1 MSSARRDR
9 DFQRSKDEDVMMDLK
24 QKEIVESLLS
34 CFTPDP
40 ATPYTLSE
48 LIRMAEQRGA
58 ALSHLVVAQ
67 AMAQEKLDYET
78 LLDRV
83 VGAFR
88 HNLGAC
94 ELGLTEG
101 KSFLLGKVAS
111 DLARENREGP
121 ALIEDGLINRAMTYT
136 LATEVGNHEV
146 GLSPCAGTGDSCP
159 YTGLIRAL
167 REHPYDGER
176 MAQVTALILKIGSYF
191 RAGKETTGCNME
203 GLGAG
208 AAVTAAVLT
217 ELRGGSPSQVG
228 KAIVLALSP
237 TIAVPCT
244 PRVMVP
250 GLCAMHISGA
260 ILLGNQAANLVLKT
274 SLPMPV
280 DVDVM
285 LAMAARI
292 HKEAAPAITKINIP
306 YMRPFFEKNEEV
318 EKLIPAD
325 VLEKEARER
334 EEVLAEAREE
344 VRRMA
349 VQSGPLTRTLGDVVF
364 GGSSMAVGSPTNM
377 GRVCHEMVKGE
388 ITRIRIEL
396 TVDLFSRRAINVPGI
411 LMGALYGASTEDI
424 ESYRKVVGDVLRRRL
439 PVELIEVSEPE
450 VQRIWLES
458 KEGTA
463 MVDSRNRG
471 GGRLTIV
478 DAVPSRE
485 EALMAAKRLGIVVA
499 P

>member
-1 MSSARRDR
+1 MTDFVLKETVEKLLPYFSS
-9 DFQRSKDEDVMMDLK
+9 
-24 QKEIVESLLS
+24 
-34 CFTPDP
+34 DP
-40 ATPYTLSE
+40 AKPYTLSE
-48 LIRMAEQRGA
+48 LIQMAEAREA

-67 AMAQEKLDYET
+67 AMAQEKLSYEA
-78 LLDRV
+78 LLKRV
-83 VGAFR
+83 MDAFQ
-88 HNLGAC
+88 HNLSAC

-111 DLARENREGP
+111 DLARENRYGL
-121 ALIEDGLINRAMTYT
+121 ALIQDELINRAMTYT

-146 GLSPCAGTGDSCP
+146 GLRPCAGTGDSCP

-167 REHPYDGER
+167 QEHPYPWER
-176 MAQVTALILKIGSYF
+176 IAQATALILKIGSIF
-191 RAGKETTGCNME
+191 RVGKETTGCNME

-217 ELRGGSPSQVG
+217 ELRGGTPSQVG
-228 KAIVLALSP
+228 KAMVLALSP

-250 GLCAMHISGA
+250 GLCALHISGA

-292 HKEAAPAITKINIP
+292 HKEAAPAITPINIR
-306 YMRPFFEKNEEV
+306 YLRPFFEKNAGV
-318 EKLIPAD
+318 EKLIPKD
-325 VLEKEARER
+325 ILSQEARER
-334 EEVLAEAREE
+334 EKVLEEARDE
-344 VRRMA
+344 VRQM
-349 VQSGPLTRTLGDVVF
+349 VIQSSSITRTLGDVVF

-388 ITRIRIEL
+388 ITHIRIEL
-396 TVDLFSRRAINVPGI
+396 TLDLFSRRAINVPGI
-411 LMGALYGASTEDI
+411 LMGALYGANTEDI
-424 ESYRKVVGDVLRRRL
+424 ESYRKVVADVLQRGI
-439 PVELIEVSEPE
+439 PVELIQVAEPE
-450 VQRIWLES
+450 VQRIWLQT
-458 KEGTA
+458 KEGRA

-471 GGRLTIV
+471 GGRLAIV
-478 DAVPSRE
+478 DALPSRE
-485 EALMAAKRLGIVVA
+485 EALAAAKRLGIIVA

>member
-1 MSSARRDR
+1 MT
-9 DFQRSKDEDVMMDLK
+9 ELV
-24 QKEIVESLLS
+24 QKKTVESLLS
-34 CFTPDP
+34 CFSTDP
-40 ATPYTLSE
+40 MKPYTLSE
-48 LIRMAEQRGA
+48 LIRMAEERGA
-58 ALSHLVVAQ
+58 ALSHLVIAQ

-78 LLDRV
+78 VLDRV

-94 ELGLTEG
+94 ELGLTKG

-111 DLARENREGP
+111 DLARENRRGP
-121 ALIEDGLINRAMTYT
+121 ALVEDLLINRAMTYT

-167 REHPYDGER
+167 QEHPYDGER

-217 ELRGGSPSQVG
+217 ELRGGTPSQVG

-306 YMRPFFEKNEEV
+306 YMRPFFETNAEV
-318 EKLIPAD
+318 EKLVSPV
-325 VLEKEARER
+325 VLEKEAGER
-334 EEVLAEAREE
+334 KRVLESAKQE
-344 VRRMA
+344 VRQMA
-349 VQSGPLTRTLGDVVF
+349 LQSGPLTRTLGDIVF

-377 GRVCHEMVKGE
+377 GRVCHELAKGE
-388 ITRIRIEL
+388 IKRIRIEL
-396 TVDLFSRRAINVPGI
+396 TLDLFSRRAINVPGI
-411 LMGALYGASTEDI
+411 LMGALYGATTEDI
-424 ESYRKVVGDVLRRRL
+424 ASYRKVVGDVLRRGL
-439 PVELIEVSEPE
+439 PVELNEVSEPE
-450 VQRIWLES
+450 VQRIWIET
-458 KEGTA
+458 ETGTA

-471 GGRLTIV
+471 GGRLTII
-478 DAVPSRE
+478 DALPSKDD
-485 EALMAAKRLGIVVA
+485 AIAAAKRLGIVVA

>member
-1 MSSARRDR
+1 MVYREAVEKLVPCFSS
-9 DFQRSKDEDVMMDLK
+9 
-24 QKEIVESLLS
+24 
-34 CFTPDP
+34 DP
-40 ATPYTLSE
+40 ARPYTLSE
-48 LIRMAEQRGA
+48 LIRMAESGGA
-58 ALSHLVVAQ
+58 SLSQLVVAQ
-67 AMAQEKLDYET
+67 AMAQEKRDYGEV
-78 LLDRV
+78 LRRV
-83 VGAFR
+83 VDSFA

-94 ELGLTEG
+94 QLGLTEG

-111 DLARENREGP
+111 DLAGENRLAP
-121 ALIEDGLINRAMTYT
+121 ALIEDALINRAMTYT
-136 LATEVGNHEV
+136 LATEVGNHEI
-146 GLSPCAGTGDSCP
+146 GLQPCAGTGDSCP
-159 YTGLIRAL
+159 YTGLLRAL
-167 REHPYDGER
+167 QEHPYGWER
-176 MAQVTALILKIGSYF
+176 IALATALILKIGSIF

-217 ELRGGSPSQVG
+217 ELRGGSPSRVG

-292 HKEAAPAITKINIP
+292 HKEAAPAITPINIR
-306 YMRPFFEKNEEV
+306 YMRPFFERNADV
-318 EKLIPAD
+318 ERLIPPSI
-325 VLEKEARER
+325 LEKEAGERER
-334 EEVLAEAREE
+334 VLNDAREE
-344 VRRMA
+344 VRRM
-349 VQSGPLTRTLGDVVF
+349 VMQSGPLTRTLGEVVF

-377 GRVCHEMVKGE
+377 GRVCHELVQGD

-396 TVDLFSRRAINVPGI
+396 TMDLFSRRAINVPGI
-411 LMGALYGASTEDI
+411 LMGALYGATTDDI
-424 ESYRKVVGDVLRRRL
+424 KSYRKVVKDVLQKGI
-439 PVELIEVSEPE
+439 PVELIEVDEPE
-450 VQRIWLES
+450 VQRIRLET
-458 KEGTA
+458 KGGTV

-471 GGRLTIV
+471 GGRLAIV
-478 DAVPSRE
+478 DALPSRDA
-485 EALMAAKRLGIVVA
+485 ALAAAGRLGIVVA

>member
-1 MSSARRDR
+1 MTE
-9 DFQRSKDEDVMMDLK
+9 FVQ
-24 QKEIVESLLS
+24 QKTVEALLS
-34 CFTPDP
+34 CFTPKP
-40 ATPYTLSE
+40 AEPYTLNE
-48 LIRMAEQRGA
+48 LIRLAEEKGTF
-58 ALSHLVVAQ
+58 LSHLVVAQ
-67 AMAQEKLDYET
+67 AMVQEGLDYAAVLEK
-78 LLDRV
+78 V
-83 VGAFR
+83 VAAFR

-111 DLARENREGP
+111 DLAKANLQGP
-121 ALIEDGLINRAMTYT
+121 ALIGDELINRAVTYT

-159 YTGLIRAL
+159 YTGLLRAIG
-167 REHPYDGER
+167 EHPYPEER
-176 MAQVTALILKIGSYF
+176 IAQVTALILKIGSVF

-217 ELRGGSPSQVG
+217 ELRGGTPAQVG

-244 PRVMVP
+244 PRVMVQ

-285 LAMAARI
+285 VAMAARI
-292 HKEAAPAITKINIP
+292 HKEAAPVITKINIP
-306 YMRPFFEKNEEV
+306 YLRPFFETNAEV
-318 EKLIPAD
+318 ERLVPPA
-325 VLEKEARER
+325 VLAKEARER
-334 EEVLAEAREE
+334 EEILEQARAE
-344 VRRMA
+344 VRRM
-349 VQSGPLTRTLGDVVF
+349 VSQSGPLTRTLGDVVF

-377 GRVCHEMVKGE
+377 GRLAHALAQGGDIKQ
-388 ITRIRIEL
+388 IRIEL
-396 TVDLFSRRAINVPGI
+396 TLDLYSRRAINVPGI
-411 LMGALYGASTEDI
+411 LMGALYGAATEDI
-424 ESYRKVVGDVLRRRL
+424 ESYRNVVGDVLKRGL
-439 PVELIEVSEPE
+439 PVELVEVSEPE
-450 VQRIWLES
+450 VQRIRIETDRG
-458 KEGTA
+458 EC

-478 DAVPSRE
+478 DALPSRE
-485 EALMAAKRLGIVVA
+485 AALKAAERLGIVVA

>member
-1 MSSARRDR
+1 MTDFVLKETVEKLLPYFSS
-9 DFQRSKDEDVMMDLK
+9 
-24 QKEIVESLLS
+24 
-34 CFTPDP
+34 DP
-40 ATPYTLSE
+40 AKPYTLSE
-48 LIRMAEQRGA
+48 LIQMAEAREA

-67 AMAQEKLDYET
+67 AMAQEKLSYEA
-78 LLDRV
+78 LLKRV
-83 VGAFR
+83 MDAFQ
-88 HNLGAC
+88 HNLSAC

-111 DLARENREGP
+111 DLARENRYGL
-121 ALIEDGLINRAMTYT
+121 ALIQDELINRAMTYT

-146 GLSPCAGTGDSCP
+146 GLQPCAGTGDSCP

-167 REHPYDGER
+167 QEHPYPWER
-176 MAQVTALILKIGSYF
+176 IAQATALILKIGSIF
-191 RAGKETTGCNME
+191 RVGKETTGCNME

-217 ELRGGSPSQVG
+217 ELRGGTPSQVG
-228 KAIVLALSP
+228 KAMVLALSP

-250 GLCAMHISGA
+250 GLCALHISGA

-274 SLPMPV
+274 SLPVPV

-292 HKEAAPAITKINIP
+292 HKEAAPAITPINIR
-306 YMRPFFEKNEEV
+306 YLRPFFEKNADV
-318 EKLIPAD
+318 EKLIPKD
-325 VLEKEARER
+325 ILSQEARER
-334 EEVLAEAREE
+334 EKVLEEARDE
-344 VRRMA
+344 VRKM
-349 VQSGPLTRTLGDVVF
+349 VIQSSSITRTLGDVVF

-388 ITRIRIEL
+388 ITHIRIEL
-396 TVDLFSRRAINVPGI
+396 TMDLFSRRAINVPGI
-411 LMGALYGASTEDI
+411 LMGALYGANTEDI
-424 ESYRKVVGDVLRRRL
+424 ESYRKVVADVLQRGI
-439 PVELIEVSEPE
+439 PVELIQVAEPE
-450 VQRIWLES
+450 VQRIWLQA
-458 KEGTA
+458 KGGDA

-471 GGRLTIV
+471 GGRLAIV
-478 DAVPSRE
+478 DALPSRE
-485 EALMAAKRLGIVVA
+485 EALAAAKRLEIVVA

>member
-1 MSSARRDR
+1 MN
-9 DFQRSKDEDVMMDLK
+9 DLVFG
-24 QKEIVESLLS
+24 EVVEKLVP
-34 CFTPDP
+34 CFNPDP
-40 ATPYTLSE
+40 AKPYTLSE
-48 LIRMAEQRGA
+48 LIQMAEAQGA
-58 ALSHLVVAQ
+58 MLSHLITAQ
-67 AMAQEKLDYET
+67 AMAQEKLSYEAV
-78 LLDRV
+78 LSRV
-83 VGAFR
+83 IGSFQ
-88 HNLGAC
+88 HNLSAC
-94 ELGLTEG
+94 ELGLTDG

-111 DLARENREGP
+111 DLARENRQGP
-121 ALIEDGLINRAMTYT
+121 AMIEDELINRAMTYT

-167 REHPYDGER
+167 QEHPYTWER
-176 MAQVTALILKIGSYF
+176 IAQVTALILKIGSIF
-191 RAGKETTGCNME
+191 RVGKETTGCNME

-285 LAMAARI
+285 LAMATRI
-292 HKEAAPAITKINIP
+292 HKEAAPAITAINIR
-306 YMRPFFEKNEEV
+306 YLKPFFEKNTDV
-318 EKLIPAD
+318 EKLIPSDTRTQEAEQRKQI
-325 VLEKEARER
+325 LE
-334 EEVLAEAREE
+334 EAREE
-344 VRRMA
+344 VRRM
-349 VQSGPLTRTLGDVVF
+349 VKQSGPLTKTMGDVVF
-364 GGSSMAVGSPTNM
+364 GGSSLAVGSPTNM
-377 GRVCHEMVKGE
+377 GRVCHELAKDE

-396 TVDLFSRRAINVPGI
+396 TIDLFSRRAINVPGI
-411 LMGALYGASTEDI
+411 LMGALYGASTADI
-424 ESYRKVVGDVLRRRL
+424 ESYRKAVTDVLQRGI
-439 PVELIEVSEPE
+439 PVEISQVSEPE
-450 VQRIWLES
+450 VQRIWIET
-458 KEGTA
+458 KAGTA

-478 DAVPSRE
+478 NALPSRE
-485 EALMAAKRLGIVVA
+485 EAVVAANRLGIVVA
-499 P
+499 S

>member
-1 MSSARRDR
+1 MSE
-9 DFQRSKDEDVMMDLK
+9 FV
-24 QKEIVESLLS
+24 QKETVEKLVPLFS
-34 CFTPDP
+34 CDP
-40 ATPYTLSE
+40 GNPYTLSE
-48 LIRMAEQRGA
+48 LIRMAEEEGA
-58 ALSHLVVAQ
+58 SLSHLVVAQ
-67 AMAQEKLDYET
+67 AMAQEKLDYEDV
-78 LLDRV
+78 LKRV
-83 VGAFR
+83 VGAFH

-94 ELGLTEG
+94 QLGLTTG

-111 DLARENREGP
+111 DVARENRQGP
-121 ALIEDGLINRAMTYT
+121 ALIADELVNRTMTYT

-167 REHPYDGER
+167 EEHPYSGER
-176 MAQVTALILKIGSYF
+176 IAQATALILKIGSIF

-203 GLGAG
+203 GIGAG

-285 LAMAARI
+285 LAMAARV
-292 HKEAAPAITKINIP
+292 HKEAAPAITRVNIP
-306 YMRPFFEKNEEV
+306 YLRPFFETNAEV
-318 EKLIPAD
+318 EKLVPAA
-325 VLEKEARER
+325 VLAKEARER
-334 EEVLAEAREE
+334 EKILKQATAE
-344 VRRMA
+344 VRKM
-349 VQSGPLTRTLGDVVF
+349 VIQSGPLTRTLGDVVF

-377 GRVCHEMVKGE
+377 GRVCHELAKGE
-388 ITRIRIEL
+388 IKRIRIEL
-396 TVDLFSRRAINVPGI
+396 TLDLFSRRAINVPGI

-424 ESYRKVVGDVLRRRL
+424 ASYRKVVGDVLKRGL
-439 PVELIEVSEPE
+439 PVDLLEVSEPE
-450 VQRIWLES
+450 VQRIWIETD
-458 KEGTA
+458 KGKA

-478 DAVPSRE
+478 DALPSRD
-485 EALMAAKRLGIVVA
+485 EALAAAKRLGIVVA

>member
-1 MSSARRDR
+1 
-9 DFQRSKDEDVMMDLK
+9 MMTNLK
-24 QKEIVESLLS
+24 QKELVESLVS
-34 CFTPDP
+34 CFEADP
-40 ATPYTLSE
+40 GAPCTLSE
-48 LIRMAEQRGA
+48 LIGMAEERGA
-58 ALSHLVVAQ
+58 ALSQLVVAQ

-101 KSFLLGKVAS
+101 KSFLLGRVAS
-111 DLARENREGP
+111 DLAKENRRGP
-121 ALIEDGLINRAMTYT
+121 ALVEDLLMNRAMTYT

-167 REHPYDGER
+167 REHPCDEER
-176 MAQVTALILKIGSYF
+176 MAQATALILKIGSYF

-217 ELRGGSPSQVG
+217 ELRGGTPSQVG
-228 KAIVLALSP
+228 RAIVLALSP

-274 SLPMPV
+274 TLPMPV

-306 YMRPFFEKNEEV
+306 YMRPFFKTNEEV
-318 EKLIPAD
+318 EKLIPAE

-334 EEVLAEAREE
+334 ERILAQAREE
-344 VRRMA
+344 VRAMA
-349 VQSGPLTRTLGDVVF
+349 AQSAPLTRTLGDVVF

-377 GRVCHEMVKGE
+377 GRVCHELAKGE

-424 ESYRKVVGDVLRRRL
+424 DSYRRVVGDVLARGL
-439 PVELIEVSEPE
+439 PVELVEVPEPE
-450 VQRIWLES
+450 VQRIWIET
-458 KEGTA
+458 KTDKA

-478 DAVPSRE
+478 DALPSRD
-485 EALMAAKRLGIVVA
+485 EALAAARRLGIVVA

>member
-1 MSSARRDR
+1 
-9 DFQRSKDEDVMMDLK
+9 
-24 QKEIVESLLS
+24 
-34 CFTPDP
+34 
-40 ATPYTLSE
+40 
-48 LIRMAEQRGA
+48 
-58 ALSHLVVAQ
+58 
-67 AMAQEKLDYET
+67 
-78 LLDRV
+78 
-83 VGAFR
+83 
-88 HNLGAC
+88 
-94 ELGLTEG
+94 
-101 KSFLLGKVAS
+101 
-111 DLARENREGP
+111 
-121 ALIEDGLINRAMTYT
+121 
-136 LATEVGNHEV
+136 
-146 GLSPCAGTGDSCP
+146 
-159 YTGLIRAL
+159 
-167 REHPYDGER
+167 
-176 MAQVTALILKIGSYF
+176 
-191 RAGKETTGCNME
+191 ME

-217 ELRGGSPSQVG
+217 ELRGGTPSQVG

-285 LAMAARI
+285 LAMAAKI

-306 YMRPFFEKNEEV
+306 YMRPFFEKNEDV
-318 EKLIPAD
+318 EKLIPAE
-325 VLEKEARER
+325 VLEREARER
-334 EEVLAEAREE
+334 EKVLAEATAE

-349 VQSGPLTRTLGDVVF
+349 AQSGPLTRTLGDVVF

-388 ITRIRIEL
+388 ITRVRIEL

-424 ESYRKVVGDVLRRRL
+424 ESYRKVVGDVLKRGL
-439 PVELIEVSEPE
+439 PVELIEVPEPE
-450 VQRIWLES
+450 VQRIWLET
-458 KEGTA
+458 KEGKA
-463 MVDSRNRG
+463 MLDSRNRG

-478 DAVPSRE
+478 DAIPSRE
-485 EALMAAKRLGIVVA
+485 EALAAAKRLGIVVA

>member
-1 MSSARRDR
+1 MSG
-9 DFQRSKDEDVMMDLK
+9 FVHSKTVA
-24 QKEIVESLLS
+24 SLVS
-34 CFTPDP
+34 CFDPDP
-40 ATPYTLSE
+40 AAPYTLSE
-48 LIRMAEQRGA
+48 LIRMAESRNA
-58 ALSHLVVAQ
+58 PLSQLVVAQ
-67 AMAQEKLDYET
+67 AMIQEKLDYAT
-78 LLDRV
+78 VLQRV
-83 VGAFR
+83 MDAFR
-88 HNLGAC
+88 HNLSAC

-101 KSFLLGKVAS
+101 KSFLLGRVAS
-111 DLARENREGP
+111 DLARENRQGL
-121 ALIEDGLINRAMTYT
+121 ALIEDALINQAMTYT

-167 REHPYDGER
+167 QEHSYSWER
-176 MAQVTALILKIGSYF
+176 IAQATALILKIGSIF

-228 KAIVLALSP
+228 KAMVLALSP

-292 HKEAAPAITKINIP
+292 HKEAAPAITKVNIP
-306 YMRPFFEKNEEV
+306 YMRPFFERN
-318 EKLIPAD
+318 AD
-325 VLEKEARER
+325 VEQLVSVDVLDKEARER
-334 EEVLAEAREE
+334 EKILAQAREE
-344 VRRMA
+344 VRRMVA
-349 VQSGPLTRTLGDVVF
+349 QSGPLTKTLGDVVF

-377 GRVCHEMVKGE
+377 GRVCHELAKGE
-388 ITRIRIEL
+388 IRRIRIEL
-396 TVDLFSRRAINVPGI
+396 TLDLFSRRAINVPGI
-411 LMGALYGASTEDI
+411 LMGALYGAATDDI
-424 ESYRKVVGDVLRRRL
+424 ESYRKVVGDVIRRGL
-439 PVELIEVSEPE
+439 PVELSEVSEPE
-450 VQRIWLES
+450 VQRIWIETDQ
-458 KEGTA
+458 GTA

-478 DAVPSRE
+478 GALPSRE
-485 EALMAAKRLGIVVA
+485 EALAAAGRLGIVVA

>member
-1 MSSARRDR
+1 MTDFVLKETVEKLLPYFSS
-9 DFQRSKDEDVMMDLK
+9 
-24 QKEIVESLLS
+24 
-34 CFTPDP
+34 DP
-40 ATPYTLSE
+40 AKPYTLSE
-48 LIRMAEQRGA
+48 LIQMAEAREA

-67 AMAQEKLDYET
+67 AMAQEKLSYEA
-78 LLDRV
+78 LLKRV
-83 VGAFR
+83 MDAFQ
-88 HNLGAC
+88 HNLSAC

-111 DLARENREGP
+111 DLARENRYGL
-121 ALIEDGLINRAMTYT
+121 ALIQDELINRAMTYT

-146 GLSPCAGTGDSCP
+146 GLRPCAGTGDSCP

-167 REHPYDGER
+167 QEHPYPWER
-176 MAQVTALILKIGSYF
+176 IAQATALILKIGSIF
-191 RAGKETTGCNME
+191 RVGKETTGCNME

-217 ELRGGSPSQVG
+217 ELRGGTPSQVG
-228 KAIVLALSP
+228 KAMVLALSP

-250 GLCAMHISGA
+250 GLCALHISGA

-292 HKEAAPAITKINIP
+292 HKEAAPAITPINIR
-306 YMRPFFEKNEEV
+306 YLRPFFEKNADV
-318 EKLIPAD
+318 EKLIPKD
-325 VLEKEARER
+325 ILSQEARER
-334 EEVLAEAREE
+334 EKVLEEARDE
-344 VRRMA
+344 VRKM
-349 VQSGPLTRTLGDVVF
+349 VIQSRSITRTLGDVVF

-388 ITRIRIEL
+388 ITHIRIEL
-396 TVDLFSRRAINVPGI
+396 TMDLFSRRAINVPGI
-411 LMGALYGASTEDI
+411 LMGALYGANTEDI
-424 ESYRKVVGDVLRRRL
+424 ESYRKVVADVLQRGI
-439 PVELIEVSEPE
+439 PVELIQVAEPE
-450 VQRIWLES
+450 VQRIWLQA
-458 KEGTA
+458 KGGDA

-471 GGRLTIV
+471 GGRLAIV
-478 DAVPSRE
+478 DALPSRE
-485 EALMAAKRLGIVVA
+485 EALAAAKRLGIIVA

>member
-1 MSSARRDR
+1 MT
-9 DFQRSKDEDVMMDLK
+9 DLV
-24 QKEIVESLLS
+24 QKETVEKWV
-34 CFTPDP
+34 PDFSADP
-40 ATPYTLSE
+40 GKPYTLSE
-48 LIRMAEQRGA
+48 LIQMAEARGA

-78 LLDRV
+78 VLNRV
-83 VGAFR
+83 MSAFQ
-88 HNLGAC
+88 HNLSAC
-94 ELGLTEG
+94 ELGLAEG
-101 KSFLLGKVAS
+101 KSFLLGRVAS
-111 DLARENREGP
+111 DLARENRLGP
-121 ALIEDGLINRAMTYT
+121 ALIEDRLINQAMTYT

-146 GLSPCAGTGDSCP
+146 GLRPCAGTGDSCP

-167 REHPYDGER
+167 AEHPYPWER
-176 MAQVTALILKIGSYF
+176 MAQVTALILKIGSVF

-228 KAIVLALSP
+228 HAIVLALSP

-260 ILLGNQAANLVLKT
+260 ILLGNLAANLVLKT
-274 SLPMPV
+274 TLPMPV

-285 LAMAARI
+285 VAMAARI
-292 HKEAAPAITKINIP
+292 HKEAAPAITRVNIP
-306 YMRPFFEKNEEV
+306 YMRPFFETNAEV
-318 EKLIPAD
+318 EQLVSAD
-325 VLEKEARER
+325 VHNKEARER
-334 EEVLAEAREE
+334 KEVLEAAKEE
-344 VRRMA
+344 IRRM
-349 VQSGPLTRTLGDVVF
+349 VMQSGPLTQTLGDVVF

-377 GRVCHEMVKGE
+377 GRVCHELAKGE
-388 ITRIRIEL
+388 IKRIRIEL
-396 TVDLFSRRAINVPGI
+396 TLDLFSRRAINVPGI

-424 ESYRKVVGDVLRRRL
+424 ESYRKVVGDVLKRGL
-439 PVELIEVSEPE
+439 PVELVEVSEPE
-450 VQRIWLES
+450 VQRIRIETN
-458 KEGTA
+458 EGTA

-478 DAVPSRE
+478 DALPSRE
-485 EALMAAKRLGIVVA
+485 EALAAAKRLRIVVA

>member
-1 MSSARRDR
+1 MTDFALKETVEKLLPCFSS
-9 DFQRSKDEDVMMDLK
+9 
-24 QKEIVESLLS
+24 
-34 CFTPDP
+34 DP
-40 ATPYTLSE
+40 GNPYTLSE
-48 LIRMAEQRGA
+48 LIQMAEARGA

-67 AMAQEKLDYET
+67 AMAQEKLSYEA
-78 LLDRV
+78 LLKSVID
-83 VGAFR
+83 AFQ
-88 HNLGAC
+88 HNLRVC

-111 DLARENREGP
+111 DLARENRHGLT
-121 ALIEDGLINRAMTYT
+121 LIQDEFINRAMTYT

-146 GLSPCAGTGDSCP
+146 GLQPCAGTGDSCP

-167 REHPYDGER
+167 QEHPYPWER
-176 MAQVTALILKIGSYF
+176 IALATALILKIGSIF

-217 ELRGGSPSQVG
+217 ELRGGTPSQVG

-250 GLCAMHISGA
+250 GLCALHISGA
-260 ILLGNQAANLVLKT
+260 ILLGNQAANLVLRT

-292 HKEAAPAITKINIP
+292 HKEAAPAITPINIR
-306 YMRPFFEKNEEV
+306 YLRPFFEKNVEV
-318 EKLIPAD
+318 EKLISKDILSQEAQEREK
-325 VLEKEARER
+325 VLEEARD
-334 EEVLAEAREE
+334 E
-344 VRRMA
+344 VRKM
-349 VQSGPLTRTLGDVVF
+349 VIQSSSITRTLGDVVF

-388 ITRIRIEL
+388 ITHIRIEL
-396 TVDLFSRRAINVPGI
+396 TIDLFSRRAINVPGI
-411 LMGALYGASTEDI
+411 LMGALYGANTEDI
-424 ESYRKVVGDVLRRRL
+424 ESYRKVVADVLQRGI
-439 PVELIEVSEPE
+439 PVELIQVAEPE
-450 VQRIWLES
+450 VQRIWLQT
-458 KEGTA
+458 KEGSA

-471 GGRLTIV
+471 GGRLAIV
-478 DAVPSRE
+478 DALPSRE
-485 EALMAAKRLGIVVA
+485 EALVAAKRLGIVVA
-499 P
+499 L

>member
-1 MSSARRDR
+1 MTT
-9 DFQRSKDEDVMMDLK
+9 FVQREM
-24 QKEIVESLLS
+24 VESLIH
-34 CFTPDP
+34 CFNPDP
-40 ATPYTLSE
+40 AKPYTLSE
-48 LIRMAEQRGA
+48 LIQMAEAKGA
-58 ALSHLVVAQ
+58 LLSHLVVAQ

-78 LLDRV
+78 VLERIS
-83 VGAFR
+83 GAFT

-94 ELGLTEG
+94 ELGLTQG
-101 KSFLLGKVAS
+101 KSFLLGRVAS
-111 DLARENREGP
+111 DLAKVNIQGP
-121 ALIEDGLINRAMTYT
+121 ALIDDELINRAMTYT

-159 YTGLIRAL
+159 YTGLLRAIGENHYT
-167 REHPYDGER
+167 RER
-176 MAQVTALILKIGSYF
+176 IAQVTALIMKIGSVF

-208 AAVTAAVLT
+208 ASVTAAVLT

-285 LAMAARI
+285 VAMAARI
-292 HKEAAPAITKINIP
+292 HKEAAPTITKINIP
-306 YMRPFFEKNEEV
+306 YLRPFFERNAEV
-318 EKLIPAD
+318 EKLVSTD
-325 VLEKEARER
+325 VLDKEARQR
-334 EEVLAEAREE
+334 EKILEQAKAE
-344 VRRMA
+344 VRRM
-349 VQSGPLTRTLGDVVF
+349 VSHSGPLTLTLGEVVF

-377 GRVCHEMVKGE
+377 GRVCHELAMGE
-388 ITRIRIEL
+388 IKRIRIEL
-396 TVDLFSRRAINVPGI
+396 TLDLFSRRAINVPGI

-424 ESYRKVVGDVLRRRL
+424 ESYRKVVGDVLKRGL
-439 PVELIEVSEPE
+439 PVELVEVSEPE
-450 VQRIWLES
+450 VQRIRIETDR
-458 KEGTA
+458 GTA

-478 DAVPSRE
+478 DALPSRE
-485 EALMAAKRLGIVVA
+485 EAVAAAKRLGIVVA
-499 P
+499 S

>member
-1 MSSARRDR
+1 MNEYVERETVEKLVAGFSS
-9 DFQRSKDEDVMMDLK
+9 E
-24 QKEIVESLLS
+24 
-34 CFTPDP
+34 P
-40 ATPYTLSE
+40 AKPYTLSE
-48 LIRMAEQRGA
+48 LIRMAEERGA
-58 ALSHLVVAQ
+58 VLSHLVVAQ

-78 LLDRV
+78 VLNRV
-83 VGAFR
+83 VGAFQ

-111 DLARENREGP
+111 DLARENRRGL
-121 ALIEDGLINRAMTYT
+121 ALIEDTLINRAMTYT

-167 REHPYDGER
+167 QEHPYTWER
-176 MAQVTALILKIGSYF
+176 IAQATALILKIGSIF

-292 HKEAAPAITKINIP
+292 HKEAAPAITPINIR
-306 YMRPFFEKNEEV
+306 YLRPFFEKNADV
-318 EKLIPAD
+318 EKLIPAAILD
-325 VLEKEARER
+325 KEARER
-334 EEVLAEAREE
+334 EKVLEEAKTE
-344 VRRMA
+344 VRRM
-349 VQSGPLTRTLGDVVF
+349 VSQCGPLTRTLGDVVF

-377 GRVCHEMVKGE
+377 GRVCHELVKGE

-396 TVDLFSRRAINVPGI
+396 TMDLFSRRAINVPGI
-411 LMGALYGASTEDI
+411 LMGALYGATTDDI
-424 ESYRKVVGDVLRRRL
+424 ASYRKVVTDVLQRGI
-439 PVELIEVSEPE
+439 PVDLIEVSEPE
-450 VQRIWLES
+450 VQRIWIET
-458 KEGTA
+458 KEGAA

-478 DAVPSRE
+478 DALPSRA
-485 EALMAAKRLGIVVA
+485 EALAAAKRLGIVVA

>member
-1 MSSARRDR
+1 MLPCFSS
-9 DFQRSKDEDVMMDLK
+9 
-24 QKEIVESLLS
+24 
-34 CFTPDP
+34 DP
-40 ATPYTLSE
+40 GNPYTLSE
-48 LIRMAEQRGA
+48 LIQMAEARGA

-67 AMAQEKLDYET
+67 AMAQEKLSYEA
-78 LLDRV
+78 LLKSVID
-83 VGAFR
+83 AFQ
-88 HNLGAC
+88 HNLSVC
-94 ELGLTEG
+94 ELGLTKG

-111 DLARENREGP
+111 DLARENRHGLT
-121 ALIEDGLINRAMTYT
+121 LIQDEFINRAMTYT

-146 GLSPCAGTGDSCP
+146 GLQPCAGTGDSCP

-167 REHPYDGER
+167 QEHPYPWER
-176 MAQVTALILKIGSYF
+176 IALATALILKIGGIF

-217 ELRGGSPSQVG
+217 ELRGGTPSQVG

-250 GLCAMHISGA
+250 GLCALHISGA
-260 ILLGNQAANLVLKT
+260 ILLGNQAANLVLRT

-292 HKEAAPAITKINIP
+292 HKEAAPAITPINIR
-306 YMRPFFEKNEEV
+306 YLRPFFEKNVEV
-318 EKLIPAD
+318 EKLISEDILNQEAQEREK
-325 VLEKEARER
+325 VLEEARD
-334 EEVLAEAREE
+334 E
-344 VRRMA
+344 VRKM
-349 VQSGPLTRTLGDVVF
+349 VIQSSSITRTLGDVVF

-388 ITRIRIEL
+388 ITHIRIEL
-396 TVDLFSRRAINVPGI
+396 TIDLFSRRAINVPGI
-411 LMGALYGASTEDI
+411 LMGALYGANTEDI
-424 ESYRKVVGDVLRRRL
+424 ESYRKVVADVLQRGI
-439 PVELIEVSEPE
+439 PVELIQVAEPE
-450 VQRIWLES
+450 VQRIWLQT
-458 KEGTA
+458 KEGSA

-471 GGRLTIV
+471 GGRLAIV
-478 DAVPSRE
+478 DALPSRE
-485 EALMAAKRLGIVVA
+485 AALAAAKRLGIVVA
-499 P
+499 L

>member
-1 MSSARRDR
+1 MTDFVLKETVEKLLPYFSS
-9 DFQRSKDEDVMMDLK
+9 
-24 QKEIVESLLS
+24 
-34 CFTPDP
+34 DP
-40 ATPYTLSE
+40 AKPYTLSE
-48 LIRMAEQRGA
+48 LIQMAEAREA

-67 AMAQEKLDYET
+67 AMAQEKLSYEA
-78 LLDRV
+78 LLKRV
-83 VGAFR
+83 MDAFQ
-88 HNLGAC
+88 HNLSAC

-111 DLARENREGP
+111 DLARENRYGL
-121 ALIEDGLINRAMTYT
+121 ALIQDELINRAMTYT

-146 GLSPCAGTGDSCP
+146 GLRPCAGTGDSCP

-167 REHPYDGER
+167 QEHPYPWER
-176 MAQVTALILKIGSYF
+176 IAQATALILKIGSIF
-191 RAGKETTGCNME
+191 RVGKETTGCNME

-217 ELRGGSPSQVG
+217 ELRGGTPSQVG
-228 KAIVLALSP
+228 KAMVLALSP

-250 GLCAMHISGA
+250 GLCALHISGA

-292 HKEAAPAITKINIP
+292 HKEAAPAITPINIR
-306 YMRPFFEKNEEV
+306 YLRPFFEKNAGV
-318 EKLIPAD
+318 EKLIPKD
-325 VLEKEARER
+325 ILSQEARER
-334 EEVLAEAREE
+334 EKVLEEARDE
-344 VRRMA
+344 VRKM
-349 VQSGPLTRTLGDVVF
+349 VIQSSSITRTLGDVVF

-388 ITRIRIEL
+388 ITHIRIEL
-396 TVDLFSRRAINVPGI
+396 TLDLFSRRAINVPGI
-411 LMGALYGASTEDI
+411 LMGALYGANTEDI
-424 ESYRKVVGDVLRRRL
+424 ESYRKVVADVLQRGI
-439 PVELIEVSEPE
+439 PVELIQVAEPE
-450 VQRIWLES
+450 VQRIWLQT
-458 KEGTA
+458 KEGRA

-471 GGRLTIV
+471 GGRLAIV
-478 DAVPSRE
+478 DAIPSRE
-485 EALMAAKRLGIVVA
+485 EALAAAKRLGIIVA